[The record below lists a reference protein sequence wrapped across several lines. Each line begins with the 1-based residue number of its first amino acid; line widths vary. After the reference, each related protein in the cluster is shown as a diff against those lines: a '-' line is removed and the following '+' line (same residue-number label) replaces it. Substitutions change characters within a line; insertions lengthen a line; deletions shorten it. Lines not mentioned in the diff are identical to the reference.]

1 MRKQALVLEESG
13 YSIVGPLAM
22 NCAAPDEG
30 NMHLLA
36 RAASTDQKE
45 RFLAPLVSGE
55 IRSCFAMTEP
65 LPGAGSDPRALMT
78 SAARVSGGW
87 RINGR
92 KWFIT
97 GVKTADLVICVA
109 RTKGSPGDAGGA
121 TMFLVPRDAPGM
133 VVTRNIETL
142 DSAMLG
148 GHGEVSFEDCFVADD
163 SVLGEVDEGFAAA
176 QVRLEPARLT
186 HCMRWLGAAR
196 RARDIAIGHSIARE
210 AFGSR
215 LADLG
220 MVQQMLADTEID
232 IAASRALIL
241 RAAWELDVQGRAP
254 QTTAITKVFVSEAV
268 DRIIDRAVQIC
279 GALGISNDLH
289 LAQLYR
295 EVRPFRIYDGP
306 SETHRWVIAKRVVK
320 SHRERT

>member
-1 MRKQALVLEESG
+1 
-13 YSIVGPLAM
+13 
-22 NCAAPDEG
+22 
-30 NMHLLA
+30 MHLLA
-36 RAASTDQKE
+36 RVASAEQKE
-45 RFLAPLVSGE
+45 RFLVPLVRGE
-55 IRSCFAMTEP
+55 TRSCFAMTEP

-97 GVKTADLVICVA
+97 GAKTADFVICVA

-121 TMFLVPRDAPGM
+121 SMFLVPRDAPGM
-133 VVTRNIETL
+133 AITRNIETL

-148 GHGEVSFEDCFVADD
+148 GHSEVSFEDCFVPDD
-163 SVLGEVDEGFAAA
+163 SVLGEVHEGFAAA
-176 QVRLEPARLT
+176 QERLEPARLT

-196 RARDIAIGHSIARE
+196 RARDIALGHSINRE
-210 AFGSR
+210 VFGSR

-220 MVQQMLADTEID
+220 MVQQMLADMEIE
-232 IAASRALIL
+232 ITASRTLVL
-241 RAAWELDVQGRAP
+241 RAAWELDVEGHAP

-268 DRIIDRAVQIC
+268 DRVIDRAVQIC
-279 GALGISNDLH
+279 GAIGISNDLQ

-306 SETHRWVIAKRVVK
+306 SEAHRWVIAKRMVK
-320 SHRERT
+320 SHRTLA